1 MEVIKLE
8 DILAQ
13 TAAHLCENAEEK
25 KEEEDASIESS
36 DDSVAESTEK
46 QKLSIVHG
54 RPKSGRVWKQRKKRY
69 VNFRVS
75 KWYKNIISK
84 IIIMWPISRV
94 PVFITYFWN
103 IKFVTKFTILALLF
117 SRLSPVTA
125 LLLVGT
131 RKKSTRYS
139 DMILYSY

>member
-13 TAAHLCENAEEK
+13 TAAHLCDNAEEK
-25 KEEEDASIESS
+25 RKEDDDASIESS

-46 QKLSIVHG
+46 QKLSIIHG
-54 RPKSGRVWKQRKKRY
+54 RPKSGRVWKQRKTRY
-69 VNFRVS
+69 VNFRLL
-75 KWYKNIISK
+75 KWYKNMTLK

-94 PVFITYFWN
+94 PIFITYFWN
-103 IKFVTKFTILALLF
+103 IKFVTKFTILALVF

-125 LLLVGT
+125 LILVDT
-131 RKKSTRYS
+131 RKKSTR
-139 DMILYSY
+139 